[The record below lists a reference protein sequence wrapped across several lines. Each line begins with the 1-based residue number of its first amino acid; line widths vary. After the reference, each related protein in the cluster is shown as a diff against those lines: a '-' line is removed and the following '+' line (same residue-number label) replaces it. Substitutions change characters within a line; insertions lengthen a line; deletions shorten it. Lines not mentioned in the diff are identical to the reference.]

1 MAEVSGGD
9 AGVSIERGT
18 LYLVATPIGNLG
30 DFPPR
35 ARAVLAA
42 VDRILAEDTRV
53 SQRLLRHF
61 GITTPLVACHEHNEE
76 KLVPELIRQLR
87 EGAALALIADAGM
100 PLVSDPGYRL
110 VRAAH
115 RGGVPVRV
123 IPGPSAPIAALAGS
137 GLPTDRFVFEG
148 FLPARQG
155 ARLRRLQALAAEP
168 RTLLLLES
176 GRRLPR
182 TLEDLVRAFGAA
194 REVCLAR
201 ELTKL
206 HETFILDTASGLLQR
221 VREDPEQ
228 QLGEVVLVV
237 AGCPEGEGD
246 EGRAREILA
255 QVQEHLPASR
265 AAALV
270 SRLTGVPRSRVYQ
283 WIQDSQDSSGD

>member
-30 DFPPR
+30 DLSPR

-42 VDRILAEDTRV
+42 VDRILAEDTRI

-61 GITTPLVACHEHNEE
+61 GITTTLVACHEHNEE

-87 EGAALALIADAGM
+87 EGDVLALIADAGM

-115 RGGVPVRV
+115 RAGVPVRV

-148 FLPARQG
+148 FLPARHG

-176 GRRLPR
+176 GRRLPG
-182 TLEDLVRAFGAA
+182 TLEDLVRAFGAE

-206 HETFILDTASGLLQR
+206 HETFILDSASGLLQR

-255 QVQEHLPASR
+255 QVRDCLPASR

-270 SRLTGVPRSRVYQ
+270 SRLTGVPRSRIYQ
-283 WIQDSQDSSGD
+283 WVRETRDPSGG